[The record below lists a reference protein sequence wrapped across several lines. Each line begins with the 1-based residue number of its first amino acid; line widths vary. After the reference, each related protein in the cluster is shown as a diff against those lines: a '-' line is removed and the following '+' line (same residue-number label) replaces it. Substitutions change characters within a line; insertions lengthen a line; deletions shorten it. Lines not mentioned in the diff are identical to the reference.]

1 MVFVLGELLKKV
13 HSRKGLGLCLGAFMF
28 PSGVPILHL
37 GKENPG
43 SRSQILFWK

>member
-1 MVFVLGELLKKV
+1 MMFVLGELLKKV
-13 HSRKGLGLCLGAFMF
+13 HSRKGLGCLGALMF
-28 PSGVPILHL
+28 PSGMPILHL